1 MIGSQGTATETS
13 DTLQSHLL
21 LELFSLVL
29 GVVGR
34 SQLLAAVEMETLSF
48 AGCHWQGAVVSCSLL

>member
-1 MIGSQGTATETS
+1 MIGSQGIATETS

-21 LELFSLVL
+21 LELFSLVF

-34 SQLLAAVEMETLSF
+34 SQLLAAVETETLSF
-48 AGCHWQGAVVSCSLL
+48 AGCHWEGL